1 MLAARGGTARLA
13 ARGWRHA
20 VVRHAVVRFAG
31 ARGLKEV
38 GAHVGHS
45 ICGMP

>member
-13 ARGWRHA
+13 ARGCA
-20 VVRHAVVRFAG
+20 VRLRATVRFAG

-38 GAHVGHS
+38 GAQVGHS